1 MRWLNETTVLA
12 QAATGFQSPGG
23 GGVNRPP
30 SPLTVLLSRHTRR
43 RAVLGIIAGAA
54 LAWPGHASAQSPG
67 PRKIGY
73 LHSRTVAPNSSTLTA
88 LRAVWERLG
97 YSEPETV
104 VLRSADGD
112 EARLPELAAELV
124 DLAARVLIAVGPAA
138 VKAATAVGKV
148 PVVAIDLETD
158 PIRSGMAASFS
169 RPGGNV
175 TGLFLDQP
183 SLAGKWVEL
192 LREAVP
198 SIERVALLWQPG
210 TPRDQLEAA
219 VAAARERGLSSVVL
233 EVLPQD
239 SASAVLVLTGGP
251 KTGIVRLGSPG
262 FLPMHGTAL
271 ADAATR
277 IGMPTISFLKQH
289 ARAGLLMSYGP
300 NQEAYF
306 GRAAILA
313 DRILR
318 GERPGDLP
326 IERPTHF
333 EFALNLGAARALGL
347 TIPAS
352 LLARADEVIE

>member
-1 MRWLNETTVLA
+1 MSNCVGSSGLGLPASAVAQHGVERGDYLA
-12 QAATGFQSPGG
+12 HDGDKDDLGLLAGG
-23 GGVNRPP
+23 GEAVVECFEAGVVTAGAEGCHVEDVSDRHAAAIDAAM
-30 SPLTVLLSRHTRR
+30 SAELATVEIVGRETDESGDLFAAHATELRQQGGVVKSLTMLLSRHTRR

-219 VAAARERGLSSVVL
+219 VAAARER
-233 EVLPQD
+233 E
-239 SASAVLVLTGGP
+239 AS
-251 KTGIVRLGSPG
+251 R
-262 FLPMHGTAL
+262 
-271 ADAATR
+271 
-277 IGMPTISFLKQH
+277 
-289 ARAGLLMSYGP
+289 
-300 NQEAYF
+300 
-306 GRAAILA
+306 
-313 DRILR
+313 
-318 GERPGDLP
+318 ERPL
-326 IERPTHF
+326 
-333 EFALNLGAARALGL
+333 
-347 TIPAS
+347 S
-352 LLARADEVIE
+352 LAR